1 MIRKGSL
8 AGVLFLLMTA
18 AGLAV
23 QVKPERR
30 PAAKGAVVRFDA
42 GLQKDNPVEIYLTDQ
57 AGKLLYRWST
67 NITNDNHLF
76 LALPNAS
83 PGEYRLVFEAAGA
96 LSLPLTVQVKDK
108 PYAWG
113 ALPWKF
119 GDANGDR
126 IIDQKDLDLIKRL
139 RGVDRN
145 HPAWFWPQELGVRGL
160 TLDFN
165 LDGVVDDKDL
175 AIARRNMGARGPAPP
190 KSADPRKPY
199 GDPRWIGLKLVPPVL
214 DRKPP
219 PSV

>member
-1 MIRKGSL
+1 MKREGSL
-8 AGVLFLLMTA
+8 AGLVFLLLA
-18 AGLAV
+18 ASGLAI

-30 PAAKGAVVRFDA
+30 PAAKGSVVRFDA
-42 GLQKDNPVEIYLTDQ
+42 GMHMDNPVEIYLTSPN
-57 AGKLLYRWST
+57 GSLLYRWST
-67 NITNDNHLF
+67 NITKENHLF
-76 LALPNAS
+76 LALPNVS

-96 LSLPLTVQVKDK
+96 LALPLSIHVKDK

-126 IIDQKDLDLIKRL
+126 KIDQKDLDLIKRL
-139 RGVDRN
+139 IGVDRN
-145 HPAWFWPQELGVRGL
+145 HPAWFWPEELGARGL

-165 LDGVVDDKDL
+165 LDGVVDAKDL

-199 GDPRWIGLKLVPPVL
+199 GDPRWIGLRISAPVETG
-214 DRKPP
+214 KPP
-219 PSV
+219 PQ

>member
-1 MIRKGSL
+1 MTRKGIL
-8 AGVLFLLMTA
+8 AGLLVLLVA
-18 AGLAV
+18 ASGLGI
-23 QVKPERR
+23 QVKPDRR
-30 PAAKGAVVRFDA
+30 LVSKGAVVRFDA
-42 GLQKDNPVEIYLTDQ
+42 GMHVDNPVEIYLTDQ
-57 AGKLLYRWST
+57 SGKLLYRWST
-67 NITNDNHLF
+67 NITKENHLF

-83 PGEYRLVFEAAGA
+83 PGEYRLVFEAPGA
-96 LSLPLTVQVKDK
+96 LSMPLTVSVRDK

-126 IIDQKDLDLIKRL
+126 KIDQKDLDLIKRL
-139 RGVDRN
+139 DGVDRN

-165 LDGVVDDKDL
+165 LDGVVDHKDL

-199 GDPRWIGLKLVPPVL
+199 GDPRWIGLKLSPPVEAG
-214 DRKPP
+214 KPP
-219 PSV
+219 PH